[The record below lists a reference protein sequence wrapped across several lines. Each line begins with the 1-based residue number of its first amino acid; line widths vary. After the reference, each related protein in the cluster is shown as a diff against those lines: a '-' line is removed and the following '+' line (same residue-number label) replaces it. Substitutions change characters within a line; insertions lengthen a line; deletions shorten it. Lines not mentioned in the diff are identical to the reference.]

1 MKTYKKLK
9 IYKESLDLAIAVY
22 KMTIDSSLYA
32 EGQRLR
38 MSAEAVKKTIV
49 EAFVEDRQKD
59 IYAKYLTKAL
69 AETFETKE
77 QLEWLLENDYFE
89 REKDFQVLY
98 KKYRELAKDIY
109 RFRELVNSNSFS
121 LQSLQVT

>member
-1 MKTYKKLK
+1 
-9 IYKESLDLAIAVY
+9 
-22 KMTIDSSLYA
+22 MTIDSSLYA